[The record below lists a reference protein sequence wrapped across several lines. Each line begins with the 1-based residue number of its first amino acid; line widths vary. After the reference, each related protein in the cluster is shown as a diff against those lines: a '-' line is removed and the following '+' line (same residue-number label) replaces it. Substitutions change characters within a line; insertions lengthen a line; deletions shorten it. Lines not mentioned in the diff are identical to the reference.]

1 MKIYKKNNVYE
12 EALNRIRFLYD
23 EFDEVVVG
31 YSGGKDSTVTLR
43 LAVQVA
49 KEKGKLPVKALF
61 LDQEA
66 EWGAVIK
73 HMREVRED
81 PNIDLRWYQIPFAIF
96 NASSNIK
103 QWITAWG
110 EGDEWMRP
118 REPNTITENKYGT
131 NKFYD
136 LFNKIIEVDF
146 PENTCLLGGVR
157 SEESPRRHVAMTQQ
171 ATYKYIT
178 WGKKLNPGK
187 GQYTFY
193 PIYDWSYTD
202 IWKSIHDN
210 KWAYT
215 KVYDYQ
221 YMYGV
226 PIRGMR
232 VSNLHHETA
241 LEVLFY
247 LQEVEKDT
255 WTALT
260 NRMTGIGTAGKLNKK
275 NYFIKE
281 LPFMFA
287 SWEDYRDFLTE
298 KLVDNKKVKDKFKK
312 KWELYDVRYKDM
324 LHRDKLIK
332 AEINNI
338 LANDEDLTKLRNFTE
353 TGEMEDYRRWTRGEE
368 IKYKKVK
375 NKYIP
380 YDI

>member
-1 MKIYKKNNVYE
+1 MKIYKNNTVYE

-23 EFDEVVVG
+23 EFDEIVVG

-49 KEKGKLPVKALF
+49 KEKGKLPVKAIF
-61 LDQEA
+61 IDQEA
-66 EWGAVIK
+66 EWGAVIE

-81 PNIDLRWYQIPFAIF
+81 PDVDLRWYQVPFGIY

-103 QWITAWG
+103 QWLVAWG
-110 EGDEWMRP
+110 
-118 REPNTITENKYGT
+118 
-131 NKFYD
+131 
-136 LFNKIIEVDF
+136 EVDF

-171 ATYKYIT
+171 STYKYIT
-178 WGKKLNPGK
+178 WGKKLNPAK
-187 GQYTFY
+187 RQYTFY

-226 PIRGMR
+226 PIRAMR

-241 LEVLFY
+241 ISVLFY
-247 LQEVEKDT
+247 LQEVERDT

-260 NRMTGIGTAGKLNKK
+260 NRMSGISTAGKLNKD

-281 LPFMFA
+281 LPFMFR
-287 SWEDYRDFLTE
+287 SWEEYRDFLTE
-298 KLVDNKKVKDKFKK
+298 KLVQDESLKDKFKK

-324 LHRDKLIK
+324 LMRDKLIR
-332 AEINNI
+332 AEINTV
-338 LANDEDLTKLRNFTE
+338 LANDVDLAKLRNFTE
-353 TGEMEDYRRWTRGEE
+353 TPEMEDYRRWTRGEE

>member
-1 MKIYKKNNVYE
+1 
-12 EALNRIRFLYD
+12 
-23 EFDEVVVG
+23 
-31 YSGGKDSTVTLR
+31 
-43 LAVQVA
+43 
-49 KEKGKLPVKALF
+49 
-61 LDQEA
+61 
-66 EWGAVIK
+66 
-73 HMREVRED
+73 MREVRED
-81 PNIDLRWYQIPFAIF
+81 PDVDLRWYQVPFGIY

-103 QWITAWG
+103 QWLVAWG
-110 EGDEWMRP
+110 EGVEWMRP
-118 REPNTITENKYGT
+118 REPNSITENKYGT
-131 NKFYD
+131 DRFYD

-171 ATYKYIT
+171 STYKYIT
-178 WGKKLNPGK
+178 WGKKLNPAK
-187 GQYTFY
+187 RQYTFY

-226 PIRGMR
+226 PIRAMR

-241 LEVLFY
+241 ISVLFY
-247 LQEVEKDT
+247 LQEVERDT

-281 LPFMFA
+281 LPFMFR
-287 SWEDYRDFLTE
+287 SWEEYRDFLTE
-298 KLVDNKKVKDKFKK
+298 KLVQDESLKDKFKK

-324 LHRDKLIK
+324 LMRDKLIR
-332 AEINNI
+332 AEINTV
-338 LANDEDLTKLRNFTE
+338 LANDVDLAKLRNFTE
-353 TGEMEDYRRWTRGEE
+353 TPEMEDYRRWTRGEE

>member
-1 MKIYKKNNVYE
+1 MKIYKNNTVYE

-49 KEKGKLPVKALF
+49 KEKGKLPVKAIF
-61 LDQEA
+61 IDQEA
-66 EWGAVIK
+66 EWGAVIE

-81 PNIDLRWYQIPFAIF
+81 PDVDLRWYQVPFGIY

-103 QWITAWG
+103 QWLVAWG
-110 EGDEWMRP
+110 EGVEWMRP
-118 REPNTITENKYGT
+118 REPNSITENKYGT
-131 NKFYD
+131 DRFYD

-171 ATYKYIT
+171 STYKYIT
-178 WGKKLNPGK
+178 WGKKLNPAK
-187 GQYTFY
+187 RQYTFY

-226 PIRGMR
+226 PIRAMR

-241 LEVLFY
+241 ISVLFY
-247 LQEVEKDT
+247 LQEVERDT

-260 NRMTGIGTAGKLNKK
+260 NRMSGISTAGKLNKD

-281 LPFMFA
+281 LPFMFR

-298 KLVDNKKVKDKFKK
+298 KLVQDESLKDKFKK

-324 LHRDKLIK
+324 LMRDKLIR
-332 AEINNI
+332 AEINTV
-338 LANDEDLTKLRNFTE
+338 LANDVDLAKLRNFTE
-353 TGEMEDYRRWTRGEE
+353 TPEMEDYRRWTRGEE